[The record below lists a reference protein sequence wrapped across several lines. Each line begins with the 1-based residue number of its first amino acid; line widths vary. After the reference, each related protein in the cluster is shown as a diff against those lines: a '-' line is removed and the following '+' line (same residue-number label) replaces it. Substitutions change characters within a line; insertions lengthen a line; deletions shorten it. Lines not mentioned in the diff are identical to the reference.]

1 MHPCVARNLARF
13 ELVAHHRDV
22 FGARTDKGD
31 LVVAAGLSKSG
42 TLGEK
47 TVTGMKSVAAGALGR
62 GNEILN
68 FQVAIGGARRA
79 DANGAVG
86 HLRRHAFAV
95 CIGNRRNR
103 LDTKAL
109 TSSDDP
115 HSDLAAVCDQD
126 SGNAHSGSWEKTN
139 IVLATDHSIAIVVIV
154 GGGFNTRPLQVAYAC
169 WDEVEICEMLLALRR
184 DLTGRL
190 HYGLTMNNGWPNST
204 NWPFCTT
211 NSTIVPL
218 TVARTLLKTFM
229 TSINPQV
236 VSSVI
241 CWPTLTKGGAPGSG
255 AT

>member
-31 LVVAAGLSKSG
+31 LVVDAGLSKSG
-42 TLGEK
+42 ALGEK

-95 CIGNRRNR
+95 GIGNRRNR

-109 TSSDDP
+109 TSSDNP
-115 HSDLAAVCDQD
+115 HGDLAAVCDQD
-126 SGNAHSGSWEKTN
+126 SGNAHNRSWEKTN
-139 IVLATDHSIAIVVIV
+139 IVLAADHSIAFAIVVIV
-154 GGGFNTRPLQVAYAC
+154 GAGLKPASTGCVR
-169 WDEVEICEMLLALRR
+169 LL
-184 DLTGRL
+184 G
-190 HYGLTMNNGWPNST
+190 
-204 NWPFCTT
+204 
-211 NSTIVPL
+211 
-218 TVARTLLKTFM
+218 
-229 TSINPQV
+229 
-236 VSSVI
+236 
-241 CWPTLTKGGAPGSG
+241 
-255 AT
+255 